1 MNAIQSAPAAQ
12 TYLSFDCAT
21 KTFAFSICR
30 VRSDLLFNVAPLRAR
45 LAAVQALRA
54 AVVRDIE
61 KQVALHNSAANTSL
75 DEALA
80 LCEKL
85 QVAVTALDAET
96 RSVIELL
103 DGDVV
108 DLAPG
113 RADADVGTVDRLR
126 AVASYIDRRVRPAL
140 ANALSNTLGQ
150 NALGQNALG
159 QNALGQNAILQNAI
173 LQNAIVVIEY
183 QMGPNARARAVAA
196 ALVALFAAERVIIV
210 GPSLKN
216 RIATCEAGRYGHFL
230 QRYSGSYGANKAHAA
245 FNFKVL
251 EGAFGSAIPPTTAA
265 RRGHIAD
272 SCMQV
277 LGHIIHGA
285 SEKDAAHMF

>member
-1 MNAIQSAPAAQ
+1 MEAAPAQ
-12 TYLSFDCAT
+12 LYLSFDCAT

-30 VRSDLLFNVAPLRAR
+30 VHSDLLHNVAPLRAR
-45 LAAVQALRA
+45 LAAIQALHK
-54 AVVRDIE
+54 VILRDVE
-61 KQVALHNSAANTSL
+61 KSEDTIK
-75 DEALA
+75 

-85 QVAVTALDAET
+85 QVAVADLAAEA
-96 RSVIELL
+96 RSAIELL
-103 DGDVV
+103 DGDIV

-126 AVASYIDRRVRPAL
+126 AVATYVDRRVRPAL
-140 ANALSNTLGQ
+140 AALSAPGQ
-150 NALGQNALG
+150 TAV
-159 QNALGQNAILQNAI
+159 
-173 LQNAIVVIEY
+173 VVIEY

-216 RIATCEAGRYGHFL
+216 RLATCEAGRYGHFL

-251 EGAFGSAIPPTTAA
+251 EGAFGSTIPPTTAA

-285 SEKDAAHMF
+285 SEKDAAQMF

>member
-1 MNAIQSAPAAQ
+1 MSANQSVPTAQ

-30 VRSDLLFNVAPLRAR
+30 VRSDLLFDVAPLRAR
-45 LAAVQALRA
+45 LAAARALRD
-54 AVVRDIE
+54 AVVRDIVAYNAE
-61 KQVALHNSAANTSL
+61 KNANTTL
-75 DEALA
+75 DAALM

-85 QVAVTALDAET
+85 QVAVAALDAET

-126 AVASYIDRRVRPAL
+126 AVAAYIDRRVRPAL
-140 ANALSNTLGQ
+140 ANALGQRQMQ
-150 NALGQNALG
+150 NALM
-159 QNALGQNAILQNAI
+159 
-173 LQNAIVVIEY
+173 QNAIVVIEY

>member
-1 MNAIQSAPAAQ
+1 MRQQAMNTIQSAAPAAQ

-45 LAAVQALRA
+45 LAAIQALRD
-54 AVVRDIE
+54 AVVRDI
-61 KQVALHNSAANTSL
+61 VLHNAVSHNAISHNATCANTIL
-75 DEALA
+75 DEAVA

-85 QVAVTALDAET
+85 QVAVAALDAES
-96 RSVIELL
+96 RSIIELL

-140 ANALSNTLGQ
+140 ANSLG
-150 NALGQNALG
+150 NSLGNSLR
-159 QNALGQNAILQNAI
+159 
-173 LQNAIVVIEY
+173 QNAIVVVEY

>member
-150 NALGQNALG
+150 NALGQNA
-159 QNALGQNAILQNAI
+159 ILQNAI